1 MINIYCNKDLEKTLF
16 NNDIKEYVPAY
27 NGESAGLDLYNTSD
41 TVTVMPQDFGY
52 RGELIKT
59 GLHIFVP
66 KGYVAIVKERGSIT
80 KTPLKCRAGV
90 IDSGYTGEI
99 FVNLVNIS
107 NQEFTIEKD
116 GKLPVQLVVVKCDNE
131 FNVIDEDEYLKLSL
145 PSSRKAGKI
154 GSSD

>member
-1 MINIYCNKDLEKTLF
+1 MVNIYCNKELEKTLF
-16 NNDIKEYVPAY
+16 NNDVNEYAPAY
-27 NGESAGLDLYNTSD
+27 NSESAGLDLYNASD
-41 TVTVMPQDFGY
+41 DVVIMPQDFGY

-59 GLHIFVP
+59 GLHVLVP

-90 IDSGYTGEI
+90 VDSGYTGEI

-107 NQEFTIEKD
+107 NQEFTIKKD

-131 FNVIDEDEYLKLSL
+131 FDVIDEEEYLKLSL
-145 PSSRKAGKI
+145 SSSRKAGKI